1 MAGIIGGVIFFG
13 LIFTVLYTYN
23 NVILDTTQLESNAVT
38 EKVAREI
45 AQKNEAL
52 TVSTE
57 KIEGNMIGFNIYNQG
72 AEELNI
78 ISVFMHNSSGFLAVQ
93 SNGSQA
99 IYTGTPLIVLRSGAT
114 SPIFNTTVVDD
125 GENYTLKV
133 LTDKGNTATG
143 LYPPPPIG
151 VHSIEGLQEAIEGLT
166 TAAIGDILMN
176 FTSIEVC
183 TPAVEACEPISND
196 WFRGWEVP
204 KDSSNGKFFRISLK
218 YLGNSTIFLSKD
230 TVLGIIGPFSAA
242 SLSSTNFYI
251 KDQPTI
257 LDDDGL
263 PYSNFG
269 IALTKGSI
277 VTLYFGST
285 GPAIDDLAK
294 LTKNGMYMVVLT
306 IFAYVDMNGNG
317 TYEPAIDTAP
327 YGQSLPFQGLL
338 VS

>member
-1 MAGIIGGVIFFG
+1 
-13 LIFTVLYTYN
+13 
-23 NVILDTTQLESNAVT
+23 
-38 EKVAREI
+38 
-45 AQKNEAL
+45 
-52 TVSTE
+52 
-57 KIEGNMIGFNIYNQG
+57 MIGFDIYNQG

-78 ISVFMHNSSGFLAVQ
+78 ISAFMHNSSGFLAVQ

-99 IYTGTPLIVLRSGAT
+99 IYSGTPLIVLRSGAT
-114 SPIFNTTVVDD
+114 SPIFNTTVIDD
-125 GENYTLKV
+125 GGNYTLKV

-151 VHSIEGLQEAIEGLT
+151 VHSIEGLQEAVEGLT

-204 KDSSNGKFFRISLK
+204 SDPSNGKFFRISLR
-218 YLGNSTIFLSKD
+218 YLGDSTIFLSKD

-242 SLSSTNFYI
+242 SLSANNFYI
-251 KDQPTI
+251 KDPPTF

-285 GPAIDDLAK
+285 GPAIDDLTK
-294 LTKNGMYMVVLT
+294 LTNDGMYMVILT
-306 IFAYVDMNGNG
+306 VFAYVDMNGNG
-317 TYEPAIDTAP
+317 IYEPGIDTAP